1 MQVLDQNVKEE
12 VKNVGFVAME
22 EVTFE
27 QIMDEYDAK
36 TQGAQE
42 KAESPYD
49 TESEIKTIK
58 TIKSYQAA
66 TISGSLFIHQISSY
80 DQDKDAEEGEAS
92 KSLSGLRYM
101 PDDDLASISGFET
114 QDSTDHVSEEG
125 TKTLH
130 AFADKPAQSDPLGH
144 LHAELGTLN
153 TKIDYSVSASI
164 AEELPQVEAHNQ
176 KNLHDQLPNIL
187 LKPMYKEFNAFN
199 KLESQRFVLLQNEL
213 SKSLHNKMRKSIRL
227 EVRKGMKEVKDKLSF
242 CTSIVDTISQHVQD
256 VRIMFKDMVSL
267 LEVAEVFKKA
277 NAEGEK
283 WEKNNPAEEKD
294 AQHPH
299 QTKGEKISGANTV
312 DIKSEGTVS
321 MEDDSDDDDL
331 DKQPLLKRFK
341 IMTPIPNPIPLNTF
355 VPEHLLKPEE
365 QQKSVHEFTDQL
377 FGTTSSKFSPTP
389 PKEPTPPRD
398 PAKGKEVSIV
408 KEQVNELVTYQEEG
422 GFIPK
427 MLKIKSFITPER
439 TLSQEEFI
447 NQIKEMKRLS
457 NLKATL
463 KAQAQKWTE
472 HEAKKAKMME
482 EYKHQISF
490 RADQLPIIKISYV
503 VNPNKEATMKI
514 TRGDN
519 HLNLVVHP
527 NFRLKTLG
535 FSEWLEV
542 HALASKKSGKSNDM
556 LLQEK
561 ENDIDYGRDVMK
573 GLFECK
579 ASESNIKHIR
589 VKDIVK
595 KVKDYLKTY
604 PLARMDI
611 IWHETQ
617 YLLKAR
623 QKAIELF
630 VPKMEGNKDGKEKET
645 RLGGT
650 VLPSREKEEK
660 GQKEK

>member
-1 MQVLDQNVKEE
+1 
-12 VKNVGFVAME
+12 
-22 EVTFE
+22 
-27 QIMDEYDAK
+27 
-36 TQGAQE
+36 
-42 KAESPYD
+42 
-49 TESEIKTIK
+49 
-58 TIKSYQAA
+58 
-66 TISGSLFIHQISSY
+66 
-80 DQDKDAEEGEAS
+80 
-92 KSLSGLRYM
+92 
-101 PDDDLASISGFET
+101 
-114 QDSTDHVSEEG
+114 
-125 TKTLH
+125 
-130 AFADKPAQSDPLGH
+130 
-144 LHAELGTLN
+144 
-153 TKIDYSVSASI
+153 
-164 AEELPQVEAHNQ
+164 
-176 KNLHDQLPNIL
+176 
-187 LKPMYKEFNAFN
+187 
-199 KLESQRFVLLQNEL
+199 
-213 SKSLHNKMRKSIRL
+213 
-227 EVRKGMKEVKDKLSF
+227 
-242 CTSIVDTISQHVQD
+242 
-256 VRIMFKDMVSL
+256 
-267 LEVAEVFKKA
+267 
-277 NAEGEK
+277 
-283 WEKNNPAEEKD
+283 
-294 AQHPH
+294 
-299 QTKGEKISGANTV
+299 
-312 DIKSEGTVS
+312 
-321 MEDDSDDDDL
+321 MEDDSDEDDL
-331 DKQPLLKRFK
+331 DKQPLSKRFK

-365 QQKSVHEFTDQL
+365 QQK
-377 FGTTSSKFSPTP
+377 P
-389 PKEPTPPRD
+389 
-398 PAKGKEVSIV
+398 
-408 KEQVNELVTYQEEG
+408 
-422 GFIPK
+422 
-427 MLKIKSFITPER
+427 
-439 TLSQEEFI
+439 
-447 NQIKEMKRLS
+447 
-457 NLKATL
+457 
-463 KAQAQKWTE
+463 QAQKWTE

-630 VPKMEGNKDGKEKET
+630 VPSTKELT
-645 RLGGT
+645 RKVNGSVCGQLGYSVAGR
-650 VLPSREKEEK
+650 VDNLSAGIKSVIA
-660 GQKEK
+660 